1 MPVRSTIKKLLSRS
15 SNRQHYLKFRLDS
28 MNDWS
33 VRYFFNFDTRKH
45 MNGKWFLKSHH
56 SKDYIELS
64 KADAIAYIESY
75 NCRSCEEI
83 HGVLTIDDGYQKTT
97 VIHPL

>member
-1 MPVRSTIKKLLSRS
+1 MSVRSIIKKLLNRS
-15 SNRQHYLKFRLDS
+15 SNRQHYLKFRLDHY
-28 MNDWS
+28 NNWS
-33 VRYFFNFDTRKH
+33 IRYFFVFDTRNY

-64 KADAIAYIESY
+64 KKEALDYIESY

-83 HGVLTIDDGYQKTT
+83 HGVITADDGYQKTT

>member
-1 MPVRSTIKKLLSRS
+1 MSVHSVIKKLLSKK

-28 MNDWS
+28 SNDWS
-33 VRYFFNFDTRKH
+33 IRYFFRFDTRH
-45 MNGKWFLKSHH
+45 NMIGKWFLKSHF

-64 KADAIAYIESY
+64 IDEAIDYIESY

-83 HGVLTIDDGYQKTT
+83 HGVVTSDDGYQKST